1 MKIIEFEDKL
11 YPENLRKIDNPPKKI
26 YANGNVE
33 ILNSNCISIIGSRK
47 NTKYGEKWCEKFVKE
62 FIKYD
67 LKIVSGM
74 ALGIDEIAHSSAI
87 KYGGKT
93 IAVLPSGLEK
103 VYPRENLN
111 LYNQI
116 ILNEGC
122 VISEYEP
129 EVEAISKRF
138 LERNRIVSGL
148 SIATVV
154 VEAAYRSGTSVTAK
168 MAQRQGR
175 DVFCIPGSLDNPK
188 SIGTNN
194 LIKEFAKI
202 AISPEDIINNYN
214 FLHKKEVTQNILN
227 VEEVPKEYRE
237 IYSLITEVPIN
248 INEITKKCHLE
259 LKEVSSRLTMLE
271 LDEKIVK
278 LPGNMYIR
286 GDFN

>member
-116 ILNEGC
+116 ILNGGC

-175 DVFCIPGSLDNPK
+175 DVFCIPGSLDNSK

-214 FLHKKEVTQNILN
+214 FFHKKEVTQNILN

>member
-1 MKIIEFEDKL
+1 M
-11 YPENLRKIDNPPKKI
+11 
-26 YANGNVE
+26 
-33 ILNSNCISIIGSRK
+33 
-47 NTKYGEKWCEKFVKE
+47 
-62 FIKYD
+62 
-67 LKIVSGM
+67 
-74 ALGIDEIAHSSAI
+74 
-87 KYGGKT
+87 
-93 IAVLPSGLEK
+93 
-103 VYPRENLN
+103 
-111 LYNQI
+111 
-116 ILNEGC
+116 
-122 VISEYEP
+122 
-129 EVEAISKRF
+129 
-138 LERNRIVSGL
+138 SGL

-214 FLHKKEVTQNILN
+214 FFHKKEVTQNILN

>member
-11 YPENLRKIDNPPKKI
+11 YPENLKKIDNPPKKI

-116 ILNEGC
+116 ILNGGC

-214 FLHKKEVTQNILN
+214 FFHKKEVTQNILN

>member
-62 FIKYD
+62 FVKYD

-74 ALGIDEIAHSSAI
+74 ALGIDKIAHSSAI

-116 ILNEGC
+116 ILNGGC

>member
-116 ILNEGC
+116 ILNGGC

-214 FLHKKEVTQNILN
+214 FFHKKEVTQNILN